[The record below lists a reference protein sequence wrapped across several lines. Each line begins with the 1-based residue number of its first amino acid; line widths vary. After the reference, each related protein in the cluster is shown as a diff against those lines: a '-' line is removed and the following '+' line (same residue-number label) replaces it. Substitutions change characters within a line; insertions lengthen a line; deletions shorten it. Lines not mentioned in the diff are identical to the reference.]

1 MTLIR
6 QTYYMTVR
14 HLRAFLRQPY
24 WVAIALVQPV
34 IWILLFGALF
44 KRIVEI
50 PGFGSDS
57 YITFLTPG
65 IVIMS
70 AMFSGGWAG
79 MGVIE
84 DMDRGIMDRLLV
96 TPAHRAPLLLGRLVQ
111 QAIAIVIQS
120 VILIV
125 LGFAIGARFPGG
137 FLGIVVLILCGILL
151 GAAFGSLSNGLG
163 LLVRREETVIAA
175 VQFILLPLS
184 FLSATFLQIDLA
196 PGWIQAAAKY
206 NPVNWAVQAGRDA
219 IGANTDWSNV
229 LAHAGYLMA
238 FSLVALWL
246 SLAAFRAYR
255 RSV

>member
-1 MTLIR
+1 
-6 QTYYMTVR
+6 
-14 HLRAFLRQPY
+14 
-24 WVAIALVQPV
+24 
-34 IWILLFGALF
+34 
-44 KRIVEI
+44 
-50 PGFGSDS
+50 
-57 YITFLTPG
+57 
-65 IVIMS
+65 
-70 AMFSGGWAG
+70 
-79 MGVIE
+79 
-84 DMDRGIMDRLLV
+84 MDRLLV

-125 LGFAIGARFPGG
+125 LGLVIGARFPGG

-229 LAHAGYLMA
+229 LAHAGYLLA